1 LFFDK
6 PKEIKKH
13 QCQKRMKV
21 RRGTFNFATHL
32 IPLKRPYIKQF
43 KE

>member
-1 LFFDK
+1 
-6 PKEIKKH
+6 
-13 QCQKRMKV
+13 V

-32 IPLKRPYIKQF
+32 KPLKRPSIKQF

>member
-1 LFFDK
+1 LFFGIPNK
-6 PKEIKKH
+6 NKEK
-13 QCQKRMKV
+13 QRQKRKKV

-32 IPLKRPYIKQF
+32 KPLKRPSIKQF

>member
-1 LFFDK
+1 
-6 PKEIKKH
+6 
-13 QCQKRMKV
+13 V

-32 IPLKRPYIKQF
+32 KPLKSPSIKQF

>member
-13 QCQKRMKV
+13 QRQKRIKV

-32 IPLKRPYIKQF
+32 KPLKRSSIKQF